1 MGNCKNVYE
10 DCIQQISRTCSQ
22 LVSLDISNIKDI
34 SVRALKEIIAFY
46 GINRFGS
53 GFDREKYRLKVS
65 KFDGAQV
72 EFLQSGTHQRTYFS

>member
-34 SVRALKEIIAFY
+34 SVSDYYSR
-46 GINRFGS
+46 
-53 GFDREKYRLKVS
+53 VS
-65 KFDGAQV
+65 KVIVLIIYGYV
-72 EFLQSGTHQRTYFS
+72 